1 MSTNDHSTDDPFEQD
16 HYAEISALRDKLTG
30 ELAQILATGIAA
42 AKTLHELQ
50 SNSVYDAELS
60 ECTAGDDVQKFIDD
74 AMRFTR
80 AAYTVVHD
88 LTERDN

>member
-1 MSTNDHSTDDPFEQD
+1 MSTDDQHSNDQFELD

-30 ELAQILATGIAA
+30 ELAQILSTGMAA
-42 AKTLHELQ
+42 ATTLRDLQ
-50 SNSVYDAELS
+50 SNSVYDVELC

-80 AAYTVVHD
+80 AAYTVLHD
-88 LTERDN
+88 LTERDK